1 MYHLRIVCELPTS
14 CCLRFFAPSL
24 ASDIHAFAP
33 LCRSL
38 GLFPTI
44 PSLIRVYVVCCS
56 PFVLAFLNQNRHSKC
71 LLCVHAY
78 YSLSLSIPLSI
89 PCPALQDFCRTYVS
103 PSTLSSCRFN
113 WSSPRLLLGR
123 NSNCLSCV
131 LLLAPSPPFPYIPWG
146 WPFGSFLS
154 SNVAFTLRGQTDGS
168 VAFVWTCCPY
178 CPKLLTYIYPCLW
191 QHIAP
196 TTSLPSQY
204 YILPIILALL
214 LF

>member
-78 YSLSLSIPLSI
+78 YSLSLTPSLFPS
-89 PCPALQDFCRTYVS
+89 PALLFKISVEHTFLLQRFL
-103 PSTLSSCRFN
+103 PAASTDHLR
-113 WSSPRLLLGR
+113 
-123 NSNCLSCV
+123 
-131 LLLAPSPPFPYIPWG
+131 
-146 WPFGSFLS
+146 GSFWEETLTACLVFCFWLPLRLS
-154 SNVAFTLRGQTDGS
+154 LISPGGGRLDHS
-168 VAFVWTCCPY
+168 Y
-178 CPKLLTYIYPCLW
+178 HLT
-191 QHIAP
+191 
-196 TTSLPSQY
+196 
-204 YILPIILALL
+204 
-214 LF
+214 